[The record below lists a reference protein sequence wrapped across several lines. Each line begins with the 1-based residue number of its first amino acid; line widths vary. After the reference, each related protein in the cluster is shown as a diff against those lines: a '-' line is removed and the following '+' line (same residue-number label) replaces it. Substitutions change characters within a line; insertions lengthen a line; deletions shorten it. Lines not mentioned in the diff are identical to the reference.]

1 MFFEAFGKVMC
12 NEVSPELID
21 YKFPQNYKF
30 SVNEILK
37 HNEEFAKTYGCPFG
51 FDQSN
56 VYTSPQLFL
65 SLFAFLQTGLTQCNP
80 SCPAA
85 NSQ

>member
-1 MFFEAFGKVMC
+1 KYEEEIMKNKMDVLNEKKMFFEAFGKVMC

-51 FDQSN
+51 
-56 VYTSPQLFL
+56 TKM
-65 SLFAFLQTGLTQCNP
+65 NP
-80 SCPAA
+80 RRKCIL
-85 NSQ
+85 